1 MLLHRSDFLYILL
14 IHTHQNLY
22 VRAVA
27 SLKKKKNIEMMNA
40 KYLGVSAPFAPVFD
54 PSSQF

>member
-27 SLKKKKNIEMMNA
+27 SLKKKHIEMMNA